1 MVEDAIWF
9 RLVFYVLERGFLPK
23 NPGTCTVATG
33 PKVTVADN
41 IKGLEVDYDVSSP
54 AAQFT
59 ILTTKDGAAVDLW
72 QLYSSLSRASVN
84 VLTEFFLASS
94 VI

>member
-1 MVEDAIWF
+1 MFWS
-9 RLVFYVLERGFLPK
+9 GFLPK
-23 NPGTCTVATG
+23 NPGTCIDATW
-33 PKVTVADN
+33 PEVTVADN

-59 ILTTKDGAAVDLW
+59 LLTAKDGAAVDLW
-72 QLYSSLSRASVN
+72 RLYSSLSRASVN
-84 VLTEFFLASS
+84 VLSEFLLSSS

>member
-1 MVEDAIWF
+1 MPLGFGWF
-9 RLVFYVLERGFLPK
+9 MFWSGFLSK
-23 NPGTCTVATG
+23 YPGTCIDATG
-33 PKVTVADN
+33 PEVTVADN

-59 ILTTKDGAAVDLW
+59 LFPAKDGAAGDLW

>member
-1 MVEDAIWF
+1 MFWS
-9 RLVFYVLERGFLPK
+9 GFLPK
-23 NPGTCTVATG
+23 NPGTCIDATG
-33 PKVTVADN
+33 PEVTVADT
-41 IKGLEVDYDVSSP
+41 IEGLEVDYDVSSP

-59 ILTTKDGAAVDLW
+59 LLTAKDGAAVYLW
-72 QLYSSLSRASVN
+72 LLYSSLSRASVN